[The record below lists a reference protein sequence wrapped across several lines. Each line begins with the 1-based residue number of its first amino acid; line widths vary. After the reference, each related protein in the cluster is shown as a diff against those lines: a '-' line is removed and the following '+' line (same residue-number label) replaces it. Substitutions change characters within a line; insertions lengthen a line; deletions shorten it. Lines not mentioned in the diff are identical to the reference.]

1 MSKELNRIAARISSE
16 VLMDKTR
23 LGAGSYLLP
32 MPVVLA
38 GANVNDRPNF
48 LTIAYVGIVS
58 HTPAMIEIAL
68 RKDRFS
74 SSGIKKNQT
83 FSVNAATAAL
93 VDAIDFCG
101 IYSGEKVDKSGI
113 FEVFYGE
120 LKTAPMIAESP
131 LNLECRLAE
140 VLDLGGSHEVFI
152 GEIVEAYS
160 TEEYLSNG
168 RPDLQKIQPI
178 VYDGSSTSYWTL
190 ENKLARAFQVG
201 KDYRP

>member
-1 MSKELNRIAARISSE
+1 
-16 VLMDKTR
+16 MDKTK

-32 MPVVLA
+32 MPVVLV

-83 FSVNAATAAL
+83 FSVNAASAAL
-93 VDAIDFCG
+93 VDAIDYCG
-101 IYSGEKVDKSGI
+101 IYSGEKVDKSQV

-120 LKTAPMIAESP
+120 LQTAPMIAESP
-131 LNLECRLAE
+131 LNLECRLAK

-160 TEEYLSNG
+160 SEEYLSNG

-190 ENKLARAFQVG
+190 KDKLARAFHVG
-201 KDYRP
+201 KDYKP

>member
-1 MSKELNRIAARISSE
+1 
-16 VLMDKTR
+16 MDKTK
-23 LGAGSYLLP
+23 LGAGSYLFP
-32 MPVVLA
+32 MPVVLV

-68 RKDRFS
+68 RKNRFS
-74 SSGIKKNQT
+74 SAGIKKNQT
-83 FSVNAATAAL
+83 FSVNTASEAL
-93 VDAIDFCG
+93 VDATDYCG
-101 IYSGEKVDKSGI
+101 IYSGEKVDKSQV

-120 LKTAPMIAESP
+120 LQTAPMIAESP
-131 LNLECRLAE
+131 LNLECRLAK

-160 TEEYLSNG
+160 SEEYLSNG

-178 VYDGSSTSYWTL
+178 VYDGSSMSYWTL
-190 ENKLARAFQVG
+190 EDKLARAFHVG
-201 KDYRP
+201 KDYKP

>member
-1 MSKELNRIAARISSE
+1 
-16 VLMDKTR
+16 MDKTK

-32 MPVVLA
+32 MPVVLV

-68 RKDRFS
+68 RKNRFS
-74 SSGIKKNQT
+74 SAGIKKNQT
-83 FSVNAATAAL
+83 FSVNAASTAL
-93 VDAIDFCG
+93 VDATDYCG
-101 IYSGEKVDKSGI
+101 IYSGEKVDKSQV

-120 LKTAPMIAESP
+120 LQTAPMIAESP
-131 LNLECRLAE
+131 LNLECRLAK

-160 TEEYLSNG
+160 SEEYLSDG

-190 ENKLARAFQVG
+190 GGKLARAFHVG
-201 KDYRP
+201 KDYKP

>member
-1 MSKELNRIAARISSE
+1 
-16 VLMDKTR
+16 MDKTK
-23 LGAGSYLLP
+23 LGGGSYLLP
-32 MPVVLA
+32 MPVVLV

-48 LTIAYVGIVS
+48 LAIAYVGIVS

-68 RKDRFS
+68 RKNRFS
-74 SSGIKKNQT
+74 SAGIKKNQT
-83 FSVNAATAAL
+83 FSVNAVSEAL
-93 VDAIDFCG
+93 VGATDYCG
-101 IYSGEKVDKSGI
+101 IYSGEKVDKSQV

-120 LKTAPMIAESP
+120 LQTAPMIAESP
-131 LNLECRLAE
+131 LNLECRLAK

-160 TEEYLSNG
+160 SEEYLSNG

-190 ENKLARAFQVG
+190 EDKLARAFQVG
-201 KDYRP
+201 QDYKP